1 MRPLSLVF
9 AVLKL
14 RNLEAPQMHI
24 LPYKRVHAHTHKHT
38 HTRTDNKIEGTEPEE
53 QRMRP
58 VGGDLGRVGGETRAL
73 PAALVG

>member
-1 MRPLSLVF
+1 MRG
-9 AVLKL
+9 
-14 RNLEAPQMHI
+14 RGGTRCLEAGRGRRRGVCAYAP
-24 LPYKRVHAHTHKHT
+24 A
-38 HTRTDNKIEGTEPEE
+38 DNKIEGTEPEE